1 MDSWLVRKKVQI
13 GLSFF
18 LIKKKN
24 YKNIQINKVKE
35 IFQNKEDKNMQTRKG
50 RHEIS
55 WWNRILFHR
64 IHQ

>member
-1 MDSWLVRKKVQI
+1 MKLLKDYIVKYFDITSEEEW
-13 GLSFF
+13 
-18 LIKKKN
+18 
-24 YKNIQINKVKE
+24 YNKVKE

>member
-1 MDSWLVRKKVQI
+1 MASEKESPNRAF
-13 GLSFF
+13 FF

-35 IFQNKEDKNMQTRKG
+35 IFQNKEDKNMQTRKS